1 MKRVLFLTNYAAPYR
16 VHFFD
21 ALGKCMDVTVLFSD
35 PVETVTHRSKEW
47 FEKGEGG
54 FRAIQLKTSRVNFQE
69 ENLCLDVISWLKKP
83 YDAIVICGYASPTAM
98 LAMAYLKMRRIPFY
112 MEVDGGLIR
121 EESSLK
127 YNVKKF
133 FVSAPDR
140 WISTGKYTTE
150 YLVHYGAKKEK
161 VSEYPFSSLHETDI
175 LKQAPSYEEKMELR
189 RELGIGEDKVILSIG
204 QFIHRKGY
212 DILLRSAADLEP
224 GTGIYI
230 IGGEPTEEYKQLC
243 QDLGLTNVHFLGFM
257 KKEKLLKYY
266 KAADLFV
273 LPTREDIWGLV
284 INEAM
289 AYGLPV
295 VTTDKCVAGLELVE
309 QNVNG
314 YIVPVEDHQKLASGI
329 NRILRG
335 DTQKMGE
342 ISLEKVRPYTIE
354 NMVKK

>member
-1 MKRVLFLTNYAAPYR
+1 MK
-16 VHFFD
+16 
-21 ALGKCMDVTVLFSD
+21 
-35 PVETVTHRSKEW
+35 
-47 FEKGEGG
+47 
-54 FRAIQLKTSRVNFQE
+54 
-69 ENLCLDVISWLKKP
+69 
-83 YDAIVICGYASPTAM
+83 
-98 LAMAYLKMRRIPFY
+98 
-112 MEVDGGLIR
+112 
-121 EESSLK
+121 
-127 YNVKKF
+127 
-133 FVSAPDR
+133 
-140 WISTGKYTTE
+140 
-150 YLVHYGAKKEK
+150 
-161 VSEYPFSSLHETDI
+161 TDI

-257 KKEKLLKYY
+257 KKEKLVKYY

-314 YIVPVEDHQKLASGI
+314 CIVPVEDHQKLASGI

-354 NMVKK
+354 NMVKKHLEIFGQ